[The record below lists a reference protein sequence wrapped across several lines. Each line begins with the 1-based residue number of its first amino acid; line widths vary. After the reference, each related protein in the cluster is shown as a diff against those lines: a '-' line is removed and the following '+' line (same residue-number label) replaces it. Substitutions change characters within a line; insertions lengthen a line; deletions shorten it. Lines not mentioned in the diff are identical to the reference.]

1 MARQVSSVLYL
12 RFVRVN
18 CHFLYNFVCECR
30 LVFVYNGD
38 GAFDPVCGVLCV
50 PLRDCTHFSSVAFM
64 QCWCVS

>member
-38 GAFDPVCGVLCV
+38 GALLLILFVVFC
-50 PLRDCTHFSSVAFM
+50 AFL
-64 QCWCVS
+64 